1 MDVPTDPKDISP
13 TDKSSLSTSRDMS
26 HDSLCVV
33 TADMHVTREHAVK
46 GEDQDACRIPDM
58 SQVYLR
64 SLYPKYCAE

>member
-64 SLYPKYCAE
+64 SLYSKYCAE